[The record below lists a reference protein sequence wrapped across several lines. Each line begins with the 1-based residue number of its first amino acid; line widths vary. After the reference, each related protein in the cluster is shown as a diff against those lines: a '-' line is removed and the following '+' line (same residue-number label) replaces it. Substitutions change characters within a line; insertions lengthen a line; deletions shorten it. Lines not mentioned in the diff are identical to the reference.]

1 MTGTAL
7 MTSAMTSAT
16 RGRPDPG
23 LEGLHAMIR
32 DIGVAMLTT
41 RAHDGR
47 YVSRPVATLPA
58 PFDGS
63 LWFFCSAS
71 SHKAA
76 EIRAHPQ
83 VNLAYASPE
92 RNRYVSVSGLARV
105 RRDRRR
111 IEALWSETQRVW
123 FPGGPDD
130 RDLTLIR
137 VRVETAEYWDGPASI
152 TGKVLRFVAA
162 AVAGNADLLGE
173 NRTLRVED
181 RGRRSR
187 VVHGNTRGDAGR
199 AQSRTGRKTAR
210 KPGGPGS

>member
-1 MTGTAL
+1 
-7 MTSAMTSAT
+7 MTSATTSAKTSAT
-16 RGRPDPG
+16 RGGSDSV
-23 LEGLHAMIR
+23 LETLQAMIR
-32 DIGVAMLTT
+32 DIRVAMLTT
-41 RAHDGR
+41 RARDGH
-47 YVSRPVATLPA
+47 YVSRPVASLPA

-92 RNRYVSVSGLARV
+92 RNSYVSVSGLASV

-111 IEALWSETQRVW
+111 IAALWSETQRVW

-152 TGKVLRFVAA
+152 AGKALRFVAA
-162 AVAGNADLLGE
+162 ALAGNADLLGE
-173 NRTLRVED
+173 NRTLRVDDGGRHGTNVQGRIVRRRARAVAIGQED
-181 RGRRSR
+181 R
-187 VVHGNTRGDAGR
+187 T
-199 AQSRTGRKTAR
+199 
-210 KPGGPGS
+210 

>member
-1 MTGTAL
+1 MNST
-7 MTSAMTSAT
+7 T
-16 RGRPDPG
+16 RGRSDSA
-23 LEGLHAMIR
+23 LETLQAMIR

-41 RAHDGR
+41 CARDGR

-92 RNRYVSVSGLARV
+92 RNSYASVSGLASV

-130 RDLTLIR
+130 RDLSLIR

-152 TGKVLRFVAA
+152 AGKALRFVAA
-162 AVAGNADLLGE
+162 AVARNADLLGE
-173 NRTLRVED
+173 NRTLRMED
-181 RGRRSR
+181 GGRRGAPVQAR
-187 VVHGNTRGDAGR
+187 IVRGNTRGDAGR
-199 AQSRTGRKTAR
+199 AQSRPGRKTAR
-210 KPGGPGS
+210 KRGDTQS